1 MNICT
6 YLAIFWKPPKSNS
19 KGGKRYKLNR
29 EEQQKQEQV
38 GRSQHRRHL
47 TFLKMKV
54 NGFNR
59 RKRPK
64 RKHLNERPNEPNHF
78 QLKIPESS
86 GIKGTNHS
94 SGEKK
99 ENINRL
105 EH

>member
-1 MNICT
+1 
-6 YLAIFWKPPKSNS
+6 
-19 KGGKRYKLNR
+19 
-29 EEQQKQEQV
+29 
-38 GRSQHRRHL
+38 
-47 TFLKMKV
+47 MKV

-64 RKHLNERPNEPNHF
+64 QKHLNERPNEPNHF

-99 ENINRL
+99 GKYK
-105 EH
+105 